1 MLNFAEIQPTMM
13 PGKFSFT
20 GDEFE
25 NLFHSTELFLPGIEK
40 LAGVYYSRDQKNIR
54 IISRERGEEA
64 EADAN
69 YDHIMNDTERQ
80 VMIQRYRKDNK
91 PWSWVEKEDLPFEF
105 ILKSVP
111 AQNIFSELD
120 RVILVLRYKNQA
132 DQLYDLLFVYFN
144 HHLGNFGLN
153 RTDKILTTD
162 HKTII
167 GHLLH
172 HQFKSILQL
181 NRHDKALLQ
190 LMNRNVQAIIREKVS
205 LKQQLEQVRA
215 GYGESMVNLAMQ
227 HLQDLAGDR
236 GKVYVF
242 SDDAVNKIREYKGNL
257 RHLPAILA
265 NAVNFAENLMMAG
278 EESALTIDDH
288 CLDFDSYQLP
298 EDSAQN
304 VKKIDSR
311 QSRAMQLLDKLEKA
325 AISLKS
331 RNVPLT
337 SANVGQALDAPVTAP
352 AITDALGKSRDVVRR
367 LLDQYPDKWEI
378 IRKEFRPLINQM
390 EKSTQVQFREESA

>member
-1 MLNFAEIQPTMM
+1 MR
-13 PGKFSFT
+13 PGKFSFI

-25 NLFHSTELFLPGIEK
+25 NIFHSAELFLPGIEK
-40 LAGVYYSRDQKNIR
+40 LAGVYYSSDQKDIR
-54 IISRERGEEA
+54 IISRERGQ
-64 EADAN
+64 EADNN
-69 YDHIMNDTERQ
+69 YGHITGDMEYQ

-91 PWSWVEKEDLPFEF
+91 PWTWIGKEELPFDF
-105 ILKSVP
+105 ATRSGS
-111 AQNIFSELD
+111 AQNIFTELE

-162 HKTII
+162 HKIII

-172 HQFKSILQL
+172 YQFKSILQL

-190 LMNRNVQAIIREKVS
+190 SLNRNVQALIREKVL
-205 LKQQLEQVRA
+205 LKKQLEQVRA

-227 HLQDLAGDR
+227 HLQDLAADR
-236 GKVYVF
+236 GKVYIF

-278 EESALTIDDH
+278 EESALTIEDY

-298 EDSAQN
+298 EDAAQN

-311 QSRAMQLLDKLEKA
+311 QSRAMQWLDRLEKA

-337 SANVGQALDAPVTAP
+337 SANVGNALDVPVTAP
-352 AITDALGKSRDVVRR
+352 AITDALGKSRDVIRR

-390 EKSTQVQFREESA
+390 EKSAQVQIKEESA

>member
-1 MLNFAEIQPTMM
+1 MR
-13 PGKFSFT
+13 PGKFSFI

-25 NLFHSTELFLPGIEK
+25 NIFHSAELFLPGIEK
-40 LAGVYYSRDQKNIR
+40 LAGVYYSADQKDIS
-54 IISRERGEEA
+54 IISRERGR
-64 EADAN
+64 EADTN
-69 YDHIMNDTERQ
+69 YGHITGDVKYQ

-91 PWSWVEKEDLPFEF
+91 PWTWIMKEELPFDF
-105 ILKSVP
+105 TTRSVP
-111 AQNIFSELD
+111 AQNIFTELE
-120 RVILVLRYKNQA
+120 RVILVMRYKNQG
-132 DQLYDLLFVYFN
+132 DQLYDLLFIYFN

-172 HQFKSILQL
+172 YQFKSIMQL

-190 LMNRNVQAIIREKVS
+190 SLNRNVQSLIREKVL

-227 HLQDLAGDR
+227 HLQDLASDR
-236 GKVYVF
+236 GKVYIF

-278 EESALTIDDH
+278 EESALTVEDY

-298 EDSAQN
+298 EDAAQN

-311 QSRAMQLLDKLEKA
+311 QSRAMQLLDRLEKA

-352 AITDALGKSRDVVRR
+352 AITDALGKSRDVIRR
-367 LLDQYPDKWEI
+367 LLEQYPDKWEI

-390 EKSTQVQFREESA
+390 EKSTQVQIKEESA

>member
-1 MLNFAEIQPTMM
+1 MLNFAETQPTMR
-13 PGKFSFT
+13 PGKFSFI

-25 NLFHSTELFLPGIEK
+25 NIFHSAELFLPGIEK
-40 LAGVYYSRDQKNIR
+40 LAGVYYSADQKDIR
-54 IISRERGEEA
+54 IISRERGR
-64 EADAN
+64 EADTN
-69 YDHIMNDTERQ
+69 YGHITGDVKYQ

-91 PWSWVEKEDLPFEF
+91 PWTWIMKEELPFDF
-105 ILKSVP
+105 TTRSVP
-111 AQNIFSELD
+111 AQNIFTELE
-120 RVILVLRYKNQA
+120 RVILVMRYKNQG
-132 DQLYDLLFVYFN
+132 DQLYDLLFIYFN

-172 HQFKSILQL
+172 YQFKSIMQL

-190 LMNRNVQAIIREKVS
+190 SLNRNVQALIREKVL

-227 HLQDLAGDR
+227 HLQDLASDR
-236 GKVYVF
+236 GKVYIF

-265 NAVNFAENLMMAG
+265 NAVNFTENLMMAG
-278 EESALTIDDH
+278 EESALTIEDY

-298 EDSAQN
+298 EDAAQN

-311 QSRAMQLLDKLEKA
+311 QSRAMQLLDRLEKA

-352 AITDALGKSRDVVRR
+352 AITDALGKSRDVIRR
-367 LLDQYPDKWEI
+367 LLEQYPDKWEI

-390 EKSTQVQFREESA
+390 EKSAQVQIKEESA

>member
-1 MLNFAEIQPTMM
+1 MR
-13 PGKFSFT
+13 PGKFSFI

-25 NLFHSTELFLPGIEK
+25 NIFHSAELFLPGIEK
-40 LAGVYYSRDQKNIR
+40 LAGVYYSADQKDIR
-54 IISRERGEEA
+54 IISRERGQ
-64 EADAN
+64 EADTN
-69 YDHIMNDTERQ
+69 YGHITGDVKYQ

-91 PWSWVEKEDLPFEF
+91 PWTWIMKEELPFDF
-105 ILKSVP
+105 STRTVP
-111 AQNIFSELD
+111 AQNIFTELE
-120 RVILVLRYKNQA
+120 RVILVMRYKNQA
-132 DQLYDLLFVYFN
+132 DQLYDLLFIYFN

-172 HQFKSILQL
+172 YQFKSIMQL

-190 LMNRNVQAIIREKVS
+190 SLNRNVQALIREKVL

-227 HLQDLAGDR
+227 HLQDLANDR
-236 GKVYVF
+236 GKVYIF

-265 NAVNFAENLMMAG
+265 NAVNFTENLMMAV
-278 EESALTIDDH
+278 EESALTIEDY

-298 EDSAQN
+298 EDAAQN

-311 QSRAMQLLDKLEKA
+311 QSRAMQLLDRLEKA

-352 AITDALGKSRDVVRR
+352 AITDALGKSRDV
-367 LLDQYPDKWEI
+367 
-378 IRKEFRPLINQM
+378 
-390 EKSTQVQFREESA
+390 

>member
-1 MLNFAEIQPTMM
+1 MLNFAETQPTMR
-13 PGKFSFT
+13 PGKFSFI

-25 NLFHSTELFLPGIEK
+25 NIFHSAELFLPGIEK
-40 LAGVYYSRDQKNIR
+40 LAGVYYSADQKDIR
-54 IISRERGEEA
+54 IISRERGR
-64 EADAN
+64 EADTN
-69 YDHIMNDTERQ
+69 YGHITGDVKYQ

-91 PWSWVEKEDLPFEF
+91 PWTWIMKEELPFDF
-105 ILKSVP
+105 TTRSVP
-111 AQNIFSELD
+111 AQNIFTELE
-120 RVILVLRYKNQA
+120 RVILVMRYKNQG
-132 DQLYDLLFVYFN
+132 DQLYDLLFIYFN

-172 HQFKSILQL
+172 YQFKSIMQL

-190 LMNRNVQAIIREKVS
+190 SLNRNVQALIREKVL

-227 HLQDLAGDR
+227 HLQDLASDR
-236 GKVYVF
+236 GKVYIF

-265 NAVNFAENLMMAG
+265 NAVNFTENLMMAG
-278 EESALTIDDH
+278 EESALTIEDY

-298 EDSAQN
+298 EDAAQN

-311 QSRAMQLLDKLEKA
+311 QSRAMQLLDRLEKA

-352 AITDALGKSRDVVRR
+352 AITDALGKSRDVIRR
-367 LLDQYPDKWEI
+367 LLEQYPDKWEI

-390 EKSTQVQFREESA
+390 EKSTQVQIKEESA